1 MIEYFDDGRVKRVKG
16 YGITCNIDIDFDNPD
31 LEKVKTIM
39 LNDFSRKL
47 MAIHNEHMYAMP
59 NALFMYGIFERR
71 YYDDIFMSITKEV
84 KQEVVKISDC
94 DYVANYVFEY
104 FKKYYNGP
112 EEMMPKSANE
122 IRRWF
127 SAGEF
132 PFMHAT
138 LFRNMDGRVSMGYVI
153 YR

>member
-1 MIEYFDDGRVKRVKG
+1 MIEYFDDGRVKNVKG

-31 LEKVKTIM
+31 LKKVKTIM

-59 NALFMYGIFERR
+59 NAAFMYGIFERR

-84 KQEVVKISDC
+84 KREVVNLTDT
-94 DYVANYVFEY
+94 DYIANYVFEY

-112 EEMMPKSANE
+112 EEMMPKSAKE
-122 IRRWF
+122 IKRWF

-132 PFMHAT
+132 PFMWAT
-138 LFRNMDGRVSMGYVI
+138 LFRNMDGKVSMGYMI
-153 YR
+153 TR

>member
-16 YGITCNIDIDFDNPD
+16 YGITCDIDIDYDNPD
-31 LEKVKTIM
+31 LKKIETIM

-59 NALFMYGIFERR
+59 NALFMYGILERR
-71 YYDDIFMSITKEV
+71 YYEDIHMSITKEV
-84 KQEVVKISDC
+84 KREVIKLTDT
-94 DYVANYVFEY
+94 DYIANYVFEY
-104 FKKYYNGP
+104 FNKFYIGP
-112 EEMMPKSANE
+112 SDMKPKSADE
-122 IRRWF
+122 IRKWF

-132 PFMHAT
+132 PFMHTT
-138 LFRNMDGRVSMGYVI
+138 LFRNMDGRVSMGYII